1 MAVTSKVLARTAA
14 STAETD
20 LYTVPSSSITTVV
33 TDIVVANTTT
43 SAATFSLLIDTV
55 SIASSVSVPARDS
68 LFISMKQVIPANAT
82 PKKIRGNAST
92 TGVNFH
98 ISGVEIS

>member
-1 MAVTSKVLARTAA
+1 MAVVSQALARTAA

-20 LYTVPSSSITTVV
+20 LYTVPNSTTTTVV
-33 TDIVVANTTT
+33 TDIVVTNTTT
-43 SAATFSLLIDTV
+43 SAATFTIKLDTV
-55 SIASSVSVPARDS
+55 SIAQSTSVPASDS
-68 LFISMKQVIPANAT
+68 VFITLKQVLPANAT